1 MKKVLVLGG
10 TKYVGKALISELT
23 RISEI
28 HVTVFSR
35 HPYPEVSFMVG
46 ERKNQND
53 LDLILQKQFDIIIDF
68 IGYCLPDMEKLTN
81 AIKQNTPNSKL
92 IFISTTYVYDL
103 TLKHQLY
110 NEEHFNPLKYTPLNN
125 ERSEISYEDGKRSSE
140 NYLERQY
147 KKKQLCILRFPIIL
161 GSEDYTGRTNYFKD
175 FIKTKNPNINFEKG
189 GKSNFIFKDDIVL
202 IILELINCFKS
213 GTFNVARPD
222 FLSQEDLY
230 QLTLKILGNTNS
242 NKTLKNELIK
252 SPFYYSDD
260 FMICTD
266 KLKKHFILKNTFE
279 EMLTKALF

>member
-10 TKYVGKALISELT
+10 TKYVGKALISELI
-23 RISEI
+23 RIGEI

-53 LDLILQKQFDIIIDF
+53 LDLILQKKFDIIIDF

-81 AIKQNTPNSKL
+81 AIKQYSPNSKL
-92 IFISTTYVYDL
+92 IFISSTYVYNL

-110 NEEHFNPLKYTPLNN
+110 NEEHFNPLKYIPLNK
-125 ERSEISYEDGKRSSE
+125 ERAEISYEDGKRSSE
-140 NYLERQY
+140 NYLKRHY
-147 KKKQLCILRFPIIL
+147 KKKQLSILRFPIIL

-175 FIKTKNPNINFEKG
+175 FIIGKNSNNNFEKG

-202 IILELINCFKS
+202 IIIQLINHFKS
-213 GTFNVARPD
+213 GIFNIARPD

-230 QLTLKILGNTNS
+230 QLTLKILAHTNS
-242 NKTLKNELIK
+242 NKILTKELIK

-260 FMICTD
+260 FMIGTD
-266 KLKKHFILKNTFE
+266 KLKKYFTLKNTFE
-279 EMLTKALF
+279 EMLIKALF